1 MNHQDSQ
8 DECLTEQGVITDLQN
23 QPHLMIKLQENA
35 LLVAESL
42 RDNYFANTAKFVTI
56 LRRAMREADLGK
68 REQILNAKAINDLD
82 WEKVQGEVVTFIDGG
97 LGQVQMSSP
106 VPILLRVGSYRV
118 RTGERNLAEREQF
131 GYYPVI
137 LGDLEG
143 GSKERKDFP
152 DIVRITAE
160 LLGGLSALKR
170 TPDLRVLMFHGPLV
184 YMMSAYAGH
193 TPFTEKDI
201 DLFLSQYAQEPEGT
215 QQIKEDFL
223 NEAELEI
230 YPKLA
235 PDRCDEWIE
244 KRLFEPLSWI
254 AFLYR
259 QLIKEAKKRK
269 PKTIITGVV
278 ERGELREFSE
288 TILLDRIFQGLRKNK
303 NTNYFNEL
311 YKRKDLKSPKV
322 LLDRLGYTDALLLSM
337 LLEPGQF
344 SEPWEIKNKYAGLT
358 KGKISLPDESY
369 TTDADWSCLK
379 SSNNKI
385 GFPKVQGCYVKVSE
399 TTEPFR
405 VEVFADLGKDQ
416 IIEAAR
422 RAYLYARVL
431 PGYAFPVG
439 LDIADKYAKI
449 PNWLTESYSKL
460 IKYHLSVSLQNGQI
474 TDAQMRRII
483 VQSIYMTKR
492 DWLFRPNV

>member
-1 MNHQDSQ
+1 MNQQESPNSS
-8 DECLTEQGVITDLQN
+8 LTEQGVIADLQS

-42 RDNYFANTAKFVTI
+42 RDNYFTNTAKFVTH

-68 REQILNAKAINDLD
+68 RDQILSAKAINELD
-82 WEKVQGEVVTFIDGG
+82 WQKVQGEVVTFIDGG

-184 YMMSAYAGH
+184 YMMSGYAGH

-201 DLFLSQYAQEPEGT
+201 DLFLNQYAQEPELA
-215 QQIKEDFL
+215 QQLKDEFIG
-223 NEAELEI
+223 EAELEI
-230 YPKLA
+230 YPKMA
-235 PDRCDEWIE
+235 PDRCDEWVE
-244 KRLFEPLSWI
+244 RRLFEPLSWI

-259 QLIKEAKKRK
+259 QLIKEAKQRK
-269 PKTIITGVV
+269 PKTIITGVI
-278 ERGELREFSE
+278 ERGGELREFSE
-288 TILLDRIFQGLRKNK
+288 TVLLERIFINLRKK
-303 NTNYFNEL
+303 KKQNYFNEL
-311 YKRKDLKSPKV
+311 YGRKDIKSPKA

-369 TTDADWSCLK
+369 TTDADWGCLK
-379 SSNNKI
+379 LSNKI
-385 GFPKVQGCYVKVSE
+385 GFPKVRGCYVKVSE

-405 VEVFADLGKDQ
+405 IEVFADLGTDQ
-416 IIEAAR
+416 ILEAAR

-439 LDIADKYAKI
+439 LDIVDKYAKI

-460 IKYHLSVSLQNGQI
+460 IKYHLGVSLQNGQI
-474 TDAQMRRII
+474 TDAEMRRII

>member
-8 DECLTEQGVITDLQN
+8 DDNLTEQGVIADLQN

-42 RDNYFANTAKFVTI
+42 RDNYFANTAKFVTH
-56 LRRAMREADLGK
+56 LRRAMREANLGK
-68 REQILNAKAINDLD
+68 REQILSAKAINDLN

-170 TPDLRVLMFHGPLV
+170 IPDLRVLMFHGPLV
-184 YMMSAYAGH
+184 YMMSGYAGH

-201 DLFLSQYAQEPEGT
+201 DLFLSHYAQQPELG
-215 QQIKEDFL
+215 QQLKEDFL
-223 NEAELEI
+223 NEAGLEI
-230 YPKLA
+230 YPKIA
-235 PDRCDEWIE
+235 PDRCDEWVE
-244 KRLFEPLSWI
+244 RRFFEPLSWM

-259 QLIKEAKKRK
+259 QLIKEAKQKK

-288 TILLDRIFQGLRKNK
+288 IILLDRVFKGLRKNK
-303 NTNYFNEL
+303 KTNYFNEL
-311 YKRKDLKSPKV
+311 YGRKDIKSPKT

-369 TTDADWSCLK
+369 TTDADWTCLK
-379 SSNNKI
+379 SPNKF

-399 TTEPFR
+399 TTEPLR
-405 VEVFADLGKDQ
+405 IEVFADLGKDQ
-416 IIEAAR
+416 IIEAAQ
-422 RAYLYARVL
+422 RAYLYACML

-439 LDIADKYAKI
+439 LDIVDKYAKI

-474 TDAQMRRII
+474 TDAQMRSII

>member
-1 MNHQDSQ
+1 MNQQDSQ
-8 DECLTEQGVITDLQN
+8 DDNLTDQEVIADLQN

-42 RDNYFANTAKFVTI
+42 RDNYFTNTAKFITY
-56 LRRAMREADLGK
+56 LRRAMRQADLGQRK
-68 REQILNAKAINDLD
+68 EQILSAKAINDLN

-184 YMMSAYAGH
+184 YMMSGYAGH

-201 DLFLSQYAQEPEGT
+201 DIFLSHYAQQPELAE
-215 QQIKEDFL
+215 QLKEDFL

-230 YPKLA
+230 YPKIA
-235 PDRCDEWIE
+235 PDRCDEWVAR
-244 KRLFEPLSWI
+244 RLFEPLSWM

-259 QLIKEAKKRK
+259 QLIKVAKQKK

-278 ERGELREFSE
+278 ERGQLREFSE
-288 TILLDRIFQGLRKNK
+288 KILLPRIFTGLRQKQNI
-303 NTNYFNEL
+303 NFFNIL
-311 YKRKDLKSPKV
+311 YGRKDLTSPKV

-344 SEPWEIKNKYAGLT
+344 SEAWEIQNKYDGLS
-358 KGKISLPDESY
+358 KGKITLPDESY
-369 TTDADWSCLK
+369 ATDADWSCLK
-379 SSNNKI
+379 LSNEI
-385 GFPKVQGCYVKVSE
+385 GFPKVQGCYVKISE

-405 VEVFADLGKDQ
+405 VEVFEELGKDQ
-416 IIEAAR
+416 IVEAAR

-439 LDIADKYAKI
+439 LDIVDKYAKI
-449 PNWLTESYSKL
+449 PNWLTNSYSKL
-460 IKYHLSVSLQNGQI
+460 IKYHLGVSLQNGQI
-474 TDAQMRRII
+474 TDAEMRRII

>member
-1 MNHQDSQ
+1 MNQPDSP
-8 DECLTEQGVITDLQN
+8 DYRLTEEGVRADLQS

-42 RDNYFANTAKFVTI
+42 RDHYFANTAKFVTH
-56 LRRAMREADLGK
+56 LRRAMREADLGT
-68 REQILNAKAINDLD
+68 REQILNAKAINDLN

-137 LGDLEG
+137 FGDLEG

-170 TPDLRVLMFHGPLV
+170 TPDLRVLMFHGPLI

-201 DLFLSQYAQEPEGT
+201 DLFLSHYAQPELAIELKEKFMREAKLDIYS
-215 QQIKEDFL
+215 QI
-223 NEAELEI
+223 
-230 YPKLA
+230 A
-235 PDRCDEWIE
+235 PDRSNDWV
-244 KRLFEPLSWI
+244 KRRLFEPLSWM

-259 QLIKEAKKRK
+259 QLIEEARKRK
-269 PKTIITGVV
+269 PQTIIVGVV
-278 ERGELREFSE
+278 ERGGELREFSE
-288 TILLDRIFQGLRKNK
+288 TILLKRIFRNLRDKGNE
-303 NTNYFNEL
+303 NYFNNL
-311 YKRKDLKSPKV
+311 YERKDITSEKA

-379 SSNNKI
+379 SSNKI

>member
-1 MNHQDSQ
+1 MNHQESQ
-8 DECLTEQGVITDLQN
+8 DDSLTEQGVITDLQN

-68 REQILNAKAINDLD
+68 RQQILNAKAINDLD

-201 DLFLSQYAQEPEGT
+201 DLFLSQYAQEPEGV
-215 QQIKEDFL
+215 QQIKEEFL

-311 YKRKDLKSPKV
+311 YGRKDLKSPKV

-449 PNWLTESYSKL
+449 PNWLTNSYSKL

>member
-1 MNHQDSQ
+1 MNQQDGQ
-8 DECLTEQGVITDLQN
+8 DYITEQGVIADLQT

-42 RDNYFANTAKFVTI
+42 RDNYFANTAKFVTH
-56 LRRAMREADLGK
+56 LRRAMRQAQLGE

-82 WEKVQGEVVTFIDGG
+82 WQKVQGEVVTFIDGG

-118 RTGERNLAEREQF
+118 RTGESNLAEREQF

-152 DIVRITAE
+152 DIIRITAE

-184 YMMSAYAGH
+184 YMMSGYAGH

-201 DLFLSQYAQEPEGT
+201 DLFLSHYAQQPELA
-215 QQIKEDFL
+215 QELKERFMREAKLDIYSQI
-223 NEAELEI
+223 
-230 YPKLA
+230 A
-235 PDRCDEWIE
+235 PDRSDEWV
-244 KRLFEPLSWI
+244 KRRLFEPLSWI
-254 AFLYR
+254 SFLYR
-259 QLIKEAKKRK
+259 QLIEEAGKRK
-269 PKTIITGVV
+269 PKTIIVGVV
-278 ERGELREFSE
+278 ERGGELREFSE
-288 TILLDRIFQGLRKNK
+288 TILLKRIFRNLRDKGNE
-303 NTNYFNEL
+303 NYFNNL
-311 YKRKDLKSPKV
+311 YDRKDLTSEKA

-344 SEPWEIKNKYAGLT
+344 SEPWEIQNKYAGLT

-369 TTDADWSCLK
+369 KTDADWSCLK
-379 SSNNKI
+379 SSHKI

-405 VEVFADLGKDQ
+405 VEVFADLGEYQ

>member
-1 MNHQDSQ
+1 MNQQNYNSI
-8 DECLTEQGVITDLQN
+8 EEEVISDLQN
-23 QPHLMIKLQENA
+23 HPHIMIKLSENA

-42 RDNYFANTAKFVTI
+42 RDNYFANTAKFVTH

-68 REQILNAKAINDLD
+68 REHQILETKAINDLN
-82 WEKVQGEVVTFIDGG
+82 WQKVQGEVVTFIDGG

-106 VPILLRVGSYRV
+106 VPIFLRVGSYRV

-131 GYYPVI
+131 GYFPVI

-184 YMMSAYAGH
+184 YMMSGYAGY

-201 DLFLSQYAQEPEGT
+201 DLFLKHYAQKPELA
-215 QQIKEDFL
+215 QQLKEDFL
-223 NEAELEI
+223 EEAKIEI
-230 YPKLA
+230 YPKIA
-235 PDRCDEWIE
+235 PGRSDEWI
-244 KRLFEPLSWI
+244 KRRLFEPLSWI

-259 QLIKEAKKRK
+259 QLIKEAKQRK
-269 PKTIITGVV
+269 PKTIIAGVV
-278 ERGELREFSE
+278 ERGGELREFSE
-288 TILLDRIFQGLRKNK
+288 TILLERVFKGLRKNDK
-303 NTNYFNEL
+303 ISYFNEL
-311 YKRKDLKSPKV
+311 YGREDIKTPKA
-322 LLDRLGYTDALLLSM
+322 LLDKLGYTDALLLSM
-337 LLEPGQF
+337 LLEAGQF
-344 SEPWEIKNKYAGLT
+344 SEPWEIKSKYTGLS
-358 KGKISLPDESY
+358 KGNISLPNESF

-379 SSNNKI
+379 PYNEI
-385 GFPKVQGCYVKVSE
+385 GFPKVKGCYVKVSE

-405 VEVFADLGKDQ
+405 VEVFADLGKSQ
-416 IIEAAR
+416 ITEAAKR
-422 RAYLYARVL
+422 TYLYARLL
-431 PGYAFPVG
+431 PGYGFPVG

-449 PNWLTESYSKL
+449 PNWLTDAYSKL
-460 IKYHLSVSLQNGQI
+460 IKYHLGISLQSGQVS
-474 TDAQMRRII
+474 DAQMRHLI

-492 DWLFRPNV
+492 DWLFRPNA

>member
-1 MNHQDSQ
+1 MNQQDGQ
-8 DECLTEQGVITDLQN
+8 DYITEQGVIADLQT

-42 RDNYFANTAKFVTI
+42 RDNYFANTAKFVTH
-56 LRRAMREADLGK
+56 LRQAMRQAQLGQ

-82 WEKVQGEVVTFIDGG
+82 WQKVQGEVVTFIDGG

-118 RTGERNLAEREQF
+118 RTGESNLAEREQF

-184 YMMSAYAGH
+184 YMMSGYAGH

-201 DLFLSQYAQEPEGT
+201 DLFLSHYAQQPELA
-215 QQIKEDFL
+215 QELKERFMREAKLDIYSQI
-223 NEAELEI
+223 
-230 YPKLA
+230 A
-235 PDRCDEWIE
+235 PDRSDEWV
-244 KRLFEPLSWI
+244 KRRLFEPLSWI
-254 AFLYR
+254 SFLYR
-259 QLIKEAKKRK
+259 QLIEEAGKRK
-269 PKTIITGVV
+269 PKTIIVGVV
-278 ERGELREFSE
+278 ERGGELREFSE
-288 TILLDRIFQGLRKNK
+288 TILLKRIFRNLRDKGNE
-303 NTNYFNEL
+303 NYFNNL
-311 YKRKDLKSPKV
+311 YDRKDLTSEKA

-344 SEPWEIKNKYAGLT
+344 SEPWEIQNKYAGLT

-369 TTDADWSCLK
+369 KTDADWSCLK
-379 SSNNKI
+379 SSHKI

-405 VEVFADLGKDQ
+405 VEVFADLGEDQ